1 MLIFRFLDMKRDDEE
16 AAISLFMIHLA
27 ILSVT
32 QDYIASN
39 GRMIG
44 EQRTRKRCRGKGRD
58 LI

>member
-1 MLIFRFLDMKRDDEE
+1 MKRDDEE